1 MTVRSVPIFLQ
12 AGSHPA
18 EETRLMLGGM
28 LGTVTGSFAGGV
40 ASSDPAHGVARGA
53 DFAVTQNGTPNMS
66 VNVGAGGA
74 FIRGTQNANQGAY
87 HVWNDGT
94 VNLSITAADATNG
107 RRDLVIAQVRDSYY
121 SGATNDARITV
132 VTGTPAASP
141 VDPSLA
147 SFPNA
152 LVLAR
157 ITVAAGDTAI
167 NTADITDLRTM
178 ANILNA
184 CPVFGSTTQ
193 RDQFIPV
200 PYAGQQCFL
209 ATGTRTEGL
218 YTYTSGAWREA
229 RVPVPGFSATNSAT
243 QNVFANTFTQVTLGT
258 ETYDHGNVFGSSTFT
273 VPTGYAGKW
282 LLVANVAFT
291 TQNNG
296 ENKAVFI
303 TRQAT
308 GGGAATANDVI
319 AAQGFFASSAFLVP
333 RANLSVIYN
342 ATVGDLFKLYVQH
355 DSLSPINV
363 LANGAGTP
371 IFFQATW
378 LGT

>member
-40 ASSDPAHGVARGA
+40 ASSDPAHGVVRAT

-66 VNVGAGGA
+66 VNVAAGGA

-94 VNLSITAADATNG
+94 VNLSISAADATNG

-167 NTADITDLRTM
+167 NTADITDLRT
-178 ANILNA
+178 
-184 CPVFGSTTQ
+184 
-193 RDQFIPV
+193 
-200 PYAGQQCFL
+200 
-209 ATGTRTEGL
+209 
-218 YTYTSGAWREA
+218 
-229 RVPVPGFSATNSAT
+229 
-243 QNVFANTFTQVTLGT
+243 
-258 ETYDHGNVFGSSTFT
+258 
-273 VPTGYAGKW
+273 
-282 LLVANVAFT
+282 VANQSGKLPVFT
-291 TQNNG
+291 TQALATTAIPSPYDGQGYYLNSGTATEGPLYWHGSAYRLPWSMPWGVQLYAVDTVNTRDFTTTPATITNITGSVSVVNNRTYRCTFQCRYLNTSVG
-296 ENKAVFI
+296 VVNSI
-303 TRQAT
+303 TMRAGGTGFWTALQNNYSNINDQVYTSVGIYRATSTATLTFDVQA
-308 GGGAATANDVI
+308 GAGSGTMK
-319 AAQGFFASSAFLVP
+319 
-333 RANLSVIYN
+333 IY
-342 ATVGDLFKLYVQH
+342 G
-355 DSLSPINV
+355 
-363 LANGAGTP
+363 ANGPTQFTVEDIGPYGAP
-371 IFFQATW
+371 S
-378 LGT
+378 

>member
-28 LGTVTGSFAGGV
+28 LGTATGSFAGGV
-40 ASSDPAHGVARGA
+40 ASSDPAHGVVRTG

-66 VNVGAGGA
+66 VNVAAGGA

-94 VNLSITAADATNG
+94 VNLSISAADATNG
-107 RRDLVIAQVRDSYY
+107 RRDLVIAQVRDAFY

-167 NTADITDLRTM
+167 NTADITDLRTV
-178 ANILNA
+178 ANQIGKIPTYNSSALATVANPSPVDGQAYYLNLGTGDEGPYWFNGSNFRRPWNMPWGLVA
-184 CPVFGSTTQ
+184 AAYLTTATNAAASPVTVTGSSINFSVVAGRRYKYTVFGHQYFQSVNDGLKVAIT
-193 RDQFIPV
+193 DGV
-200 PYAGQQCFL
+200 
-209 ATGTRTEGL
+209 GTEFAQTNL
-218 YTYTSGAWREA
+218 LPIGAPNVNFA
-229 RVPVPGFSATNSAT
+229 HGFSFTSFQDPTVSA
-243 QNVFANTFTQVTLGT
+243 A
-258 ETYDHGNVFGSSTFT
+258 
-273 VPTGYAGKW
+273 
-282 LLVANVAFT
+282 
-291 TQNNG
+291 
-296 ENKAVFI
+296 I
-303 TRQAT
+303 TRQLRVSRFT
-308 GGGAATANDVI
+308 GTSGNVT
-319 AAQGFFASSAFLVP
+319 FFADNTRPGSFL
-333 RANLSVIYN
+333 IED
-342 ATVGDLFKLYVQH
+342 VGPH
-355 DSLSPINV
+355 
-363 LANGAGTP
+363 GAP
-371 IFFQATW
+371 A
-378 LGT
+378 

>member
-40 ASSDPAHGVARGA
+40 ASSDPAHGVVRTD

-66 VNVGAGGA
+66 VNVAAGGA

-94 VNLSITAADATNG
+94 VNLSISAADVTNG

-132 VTGTPAASP
+132 VTGTAAASP

-167 NTADITDLRTM
+167 NTADITDLRPL
-178 ANILNA
+178 ANQSGKT
-184 CPVFGSTTQ
+184 PVFTTQ
-193 RDQFIPV
+193 
-200 PYAGQQCFL
+200 AL
-209 ATGTRTEGL
+209 ATTAIPSPVDGQAYYLNSGTATEGPLWWNGSAYRLPWSMPWGVQL
-218 YTYTSGAWREA
+218 YAQDTVNTRDFTGTPATITNITGSVSVVNNRRYRCTFQCRYLNTSTGA
-229 RVPVPGFSATNSAT
+229 
-243 QNVFANTFTQVTLGT
+243 ANTFTMRAGGT
-258 ETYDHGNVFGSSTFT
+258 GFWSGIE
-273 VPTGYAGKW
+273 
-282 LLVANVAFT
+282 
-291 TQNNG
+291 NNYS
-296 ENKAVFI
+296 NI
-303 TRQAT
+303 
-308 GGGAATANDVI
+308 ND
-319 AAQGFFASSAFLVP
+319 Q
-333 RANLSVIYN
+333 IYN
-342 ATVGDLFKLYVQH
+342 AVSIYSATSSSTLTFDVQASTGTGTLKIYGANAATQFTVEDIGPY
-355 DSLSPINV
+355 
-363 LANGAGTP
+363 GAP
-371 IFFQATW
+371 V
-378 LGT
+378 

>member
-1 MTVRSVPIFLQ
+1 
-12 AGSHPA
+12 
-18 EETRLMLGGM
+18 MLGGM
-28 LGTVTGSFAGGV
+28 LGAATGSFAGGV

-66 VNVGAGGA
+66 VNVAAGGA

-94 VNLSITAADATNG
+94 VNLSISAADATNG
-107 RRDLVIAQVRDSYY
+107 RRDLVIAQVRDAFY

-132 VTGTPAASP
+132 VTGTPAAVP

-184 CPVFGSTTQ
+184 RPVFGSTTQ

-200 PYAGQQCFL
+200 PYAGQQCYL

-218 YTYTSGAWREA
+218 YSFTNGAWREA
-229 RVPVPGFSATNSAT
+229 RIPVPGFSATKTSAQTVAAGAFTVVTFNS
-243 QNVFANTFTQVTLGT
+243 
-258 ETYDHGNVFGSSTFT
+258 ETYDHGNVFASNTFT
-273 VPTGYAGKW
+273 VPAGYAGKW
-282 LLVANVAFT
+282 LIVANLAVGTLNTGA
-291 TQNNG
+291 
-296 ENKAVFI
+296 NKIAFI
-303 TRQAT
+303 TRQAS
-308 GGGAATANDVI
+308 GGGAPSSDDAI
-319 AAQGFFASSAFLVP
+319 AAQGYRADSDFLLP
-333 RANLSVIYN
+333 RSNLSVIYN
-342 ATVGDLFKLYVQH
+342 AAVGDLFKVCFFH
-355 DSLSPINV
+355 DSLANVNV
-363 LANGAGTP
+363 LANASGVP
-371 IFFQATW
+371 NFFQATW